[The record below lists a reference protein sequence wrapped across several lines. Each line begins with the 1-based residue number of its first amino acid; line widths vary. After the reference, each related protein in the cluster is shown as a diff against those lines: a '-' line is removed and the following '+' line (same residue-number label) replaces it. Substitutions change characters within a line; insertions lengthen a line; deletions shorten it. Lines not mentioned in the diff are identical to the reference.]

1 MTNQTC
7 EQTIAKEKDRLSES
21 LVEAKL
27 ECAFNA
33 PVSDV
38 NESNA
43 RESNASES
51 DAPTSDACASEAPA
65 SEVPESD
72 AAASEEPASRLTAHE
87 LGKRGERAAV
97 RYLEYR
103 GYEILERNWSCF
115 AGEADIIAFDNDV
128 LCFIEV
134 KTRRG
139 LEKGFPAEAVTRAK
153 RTRYE
158 NIAACYLH
166 DHNYCDIAIRF
177 DIVSLV
183 VLDDHRAFLRL
194 HTNAFSAGE

>member
-1 MTNQTC
+1 MTNQT
-7 EQTIAKEKDRLSES
+7 
-21 LVEAKL
+21 V
-27 ECAFNA
+27 
-33 PVSDV
+33 
-38 NESNA
+38 
-43 RESNASES
+43 
-51 DAPTSDACASEAPA
+51 
-65 SEVPESD
+65 
-72 AAASEEPASRLTAHE
+72 EPASNLTAHE
-87 LGKRGERAAV
+87 LGLRGERAAA

-115 AGEADIIAFDNDV
+115 AGEADVIAFDGDT

-139 LEKGFPAEAVTRAK
+139 LDKGFPAEAVTHAK

-166 DHNYCDIAIRF
+166 DHHYCDIAVRF
-177 DIVSLV
+177 DIISLV

>member
-1 MTNQTC
+1 MTNQT
-7 EQTIAKEKDRLSES
+7 
-21 LVEAKL
+21 V
-27 ECAFNA
+27 
-33 PVSDV
+33 
-38 NESNA
+38 
-43 RESNASES
+43 
-51 DAPTSDACASEAPA
+51 
-65 SEVPESD
+65 
-72 AAASEEPASRLTAHE
+72 EPASNLTAHE
-87 LGKRGERAAV
+87 LGLRGERAAA

-115 AGEADIIAFDNDV
+115 AGEADVIAFDGDT

-139 LEKGFPAEAVTRAK
+139 LDKGFPAEAVTRAK

-158 NIAACYLH
+158 SIAACYLR
-166 DHNYCDIAIRF
+166 DHHYCDIAVRF
-177 DIVSLV
+177 DIISLV

>member
-1 MTNQTC
+1 MINQTC
-7 EQTIAKEKDRLSES
+7 EPCERPIEEAEELST
-21 LVEAKL
+21 
-27 ECAFNA
+27 EC
-33 PVSDV
+33 
-38 NESNA
+38 
-43 RESNASES
+43 
-51 DAPTSDACASEAPA
+51 EAPA
-65 SEVPESD
+65 SK
-72 AAASEEPASRLTAHE
+72 LTAHE
-87 LGKRGERAAV
+87 LGMRGERAAA
-97 RYLEYR
+97 RYLECR

-115 AGEADIIAFDNDV
+115 AGEVDIIALDGDT
-128 LCFIEV
+128 LCFVEV

-166 DHNYCDIAIRF
+166 DHHYCDIAVRF

>member
-1 MTNQTC
+1 MTNQT
-7 EQTIAKEKDRLSES
+7 D
-21 LVEAKL
+21 
-27 ECAFNA
+27 
-33 PVSDV
+33 
-38 NESNA
+38 
-43 RESNASES
+43 
-51 DAPTSDACASEAPA
+51 
-65 SEVPESD
+65 
-72 AAASEEPASRLTAHE
+72 EPASNLTAHE
-87 LGKRGERAAV
+87 LGLRGERAAA

-115 AGEADIIAFDNDV
+115 AGEADIIAFDGDT

-134 KTRRG
+134 KMRRG
-139 LEKGFPAEAVTRAK
+139 LDKGFPAEAVTRAK

-166 DHNYCDIAIRF
+166 DHHYCDIAVRF
-177 DIVSLV
+177 DIISLV